1 MITYW
6 CDKDQ
11 IETRTSRCP
20 VCGRRAY
27 VKTSE
32 VYWCGNCNI
41 PLYGE
46 TCTLCGR
53 QARRM
58 ASDVRPVFPQER
70 LLLEILLGKPFAY
83 RKASVW
89 NGSGN
94 RYYVD
99 GERLPFCISGL
110 RQADAARVRE
120 QYLAL
125 SGQNEE
131 TCFQETAEKFVRAN
145 RGRLE
150 EITSEAVNYI
160 QAASAG
166 YEAGDMFISFSGG
179 KDSTVTASLVMRA
192 LGSARILHI
201 FGDTTLEFPETL
213 DYISRYKKAHPGTP
227 VVSSRNREKDFAKLC
242 RQIGPPS
249 RVMRWCCTI
258 FKTGAIQRK
267 IKTLFRDK
275 SRILTFYG
283 VRRCESVSRSKYDRE
298 SDSPKIAKQITVSPV
313 IDWLDFDIWLYLLGT
328 GVDFNDAYRL
338 GYARVGCFCCP
349 NNSLWSEFLSRV
361 HMPEQAA
368 GFRAML
374 VEFAEGIGKRD
385 AENYVDKGFWKARQ
399 GGNGVAY
406 AGRSVV
412 AFTPCALEENSF
424 NYELQR
430 PVSDELY
437 ELFRPFG
444 RLNFDM
450 GNPRLGEVY
459 VLNGREE
466 PLLRLQGRTGSR
478 ELKVTIFAAGLP
490 GAAGVRAAEE
500 KIRCQLTK
508 YQMCMGCL
516 ACEGVCRHNA
526 ISIREE
532 QGCARYLI
540 NDKRCLRCGECVGH
554 FEGGCYMRKVLT
566 IKRG

>member
-83 RKASVW
+83 RKVSVW

-166 YEAGDMFISFSGG
+166 YEAGDMFISFSG
-179 KDSTVTASLVMRA
+179 
-192 LGSARILHI
+192 ARI
-201 FGDTTLEFPETL
+201 
-213 DYISRYKKAHPGTP
+213 
-227 VVSSRNREKDFAKLC
+227 
-242 RQIGPPS
+242 PP
-249 RVMRWCCTI
+249 
-258 FKTGAIQRK
+258 
-267 IKTLFRDK
+267 
-275 SRILTFYG
+275 
-283 VRRCESVSRSKYDRE
+283 
-298 SDSPKIAKQITVSPV
+298 
-313 IDWLDFDIWLYLLGT
+313 
-328 GVDFNDAYRL
+328 
-338 GYARVGCFCCP
+338 
-349 NNSLWSEFLSRV
+349 
-361 HMPEQAA
+361 
-368 GFRAML
+368 
-374 VEFAEGIGKRD
+374 
-385 AENYVDKGFWKARQ
+385 
-399 GGNGVAY
+399 
-406 AGRSVV
+406 
-412 AFTPCALEENSF
+412 
-424 NYELQR
+424 
-430 PVSDELY
+430 
-437 ELFRPFG
+437 
-444 RLNFDM
+444 
-450 GNPRLGEVY
+450 
-459 VLNGREE
+459 
-466 PLLRLQGRTGSR
+466 
-478 ELKVTIFAAGLP
+478 
-490 GAAGVRAAEE
+490 
-500 KIRCQLTK
+500 
-508 YQMCMGCL
+508 
-516 ACEGVCRHNA
+516 
-526 ISIREE
+526 
-532 QGCARYLI
+532 
-540 NDKRCLRCGECVGH
+540 
-554 FEGGCYMRKVLT
+554 
-566 IKRG
+566 